1 MKLMKHIVQLL
12 TIIITTQFL
21 SCKHPTTE
29 PPEID
34 NFYVKIIIKNS
45 SKQDRAG
52 MQVNGGNLISFSA
65 FPSFRPVAVA
75 GYKVKKKALYPDSNY
90 IFFEDSIFMVR
101 ASTEPFLG
109 YTSSNGI
116 YECTDPERF
125 PSYFNPPSFNQS
137 GENNEDLGT
146 FTISDSAK
154 FVLKDTAT
162 NQTQVFY
169 RKIRKGANEFILTWN
184 PTTLAT
190 KIPQSTPFIF
200 QSNKS
205 IQQTVIDSNYFSIS
219 IKDTHRHSQNLYL
232 VREDKGTRGSDLP
245 PPAPEFDVR
254 FASNV
259 YIETYPVVINP
270 NQRYEYTIRIQADY
284 YPLTVSWKFKCPPNF
299 TLSTMLYGK
308 EESRQLICDSN
319 SIVITNSDI
328 TRLVV
333 GIHDPLLPALWALH
347 QNYPNPF
354 DEFTTIKFDLPYE
367 SFLDM
372 KVLNLSGYLIK
383 TLVNGRKPPGFHE
396 IIWDESK

>member
-1 MKLMKHIVQLL
+1 MKLIKHIARLL
-12 TIIITTQFL
+12 IIIISTQFL

-34 NFYVKIIIKNS
+34 NFYVKIIVKNS
-45 SKQDRAG
+45 FNQDMSG
-52 MQVNGGNLISFSA
+52 IQVSGGNLISVAADS
-65 FPSFRPVAVA
+65 SLRPVAVA
-75 GYKVKKKALYPDSNY
+75 GYKVKMKALYPDSNY

-101 ASTEPFLG
+101 AATEPILG
-109 YTSSNGI
+109 YTSLKGI

-125 PSYFNPPSFNQS
+125 PSYFNPPIFNQR
-137 GENNEDLGT
+137 GETNEDLGT
-146 FTISDSAK
+146 FKISDSAK
-154 FVLKDTAT
+154 FVLRDTAT
-162 NQTQVFY
+162 NKSQVFY

-184 PTTLAT
+184 PTTPAT
-190 KIPQSTPFIF
+190 KIPKSTPLYF

-205 IQQTVIDSNYFSIS
+205 NLQPVIDSNYFRIS

-232 VREDKGTRGSDLP
+232 VREDRGTRGSDLP

-259 YIETYPVVINP
+259 YIETYPVSINP

-299 TLSTMLYGK
+299 TLSAMLDGK

-333 GIHDPLLPALWALH
+333 GIHDPSLPALWAMH

-354 DEFTTIKFDLPYE
+354 DDLATIKFDLPYE
-367 SFLDM
+367 SFVEL
-372 KVLNLSGYLIK
+372 KVLNLSGQMIK
-383 TLVNGRKPPGFHE
+383 TLVNQQIPAGFYK
-396 IIWDESK
+396 ILWDGSK